1 MNVAKNWITVA
12 ESKLPWEREAL
23 EFVRGWFPNH
33 EPYRAWSNFEF
44 IADDGSI
51 NEVDLLVMTP
61 QGLFLIEIKSRPG
74 RLSGDAGTWNWET
87 DGRTT
92 TTDNPLFLANLKAK
106 KLRSLLQRQKACQ
119 KSGQIPFVEALVFC
133 SAADLKCELQG
144 NAAFRICL
152 RDRDAVNSPSR
163 DREGVD
169 AVGAPQ
175 APLPDGRGSTNE
187 RGSAQARAGIC
198 AAIMRRE
205 CPGLEPVAKG
215 THDRPACKLVTQA
228 LDQAG
233 IRASQRQRKVGDYV
247 LEQLIGEGPGYQDW
261 QATHTQLREARRRV
275 RLYLV
280 RNGATAEDRQ
290 TIQRAALREFQLV
303 ETLQHPGVLRGYGYT
318 EHEVGPALI
327 FEHDPLSMRLDHFLA
342 QRHDKLNVTT
352 RLDLMRQIA
361 EVIRFAHDK
370 KVVHRALSPQSI
382 LVVDAS
388 SDRPRVKVFNWQV
401 GYREGSTSSGVSRN
415 VSATSHVDQLVEN
428 ASTAYMAPEAFSGDD
443 NTGEHLDVFSLGAIA
458 YHLFSGVPPATNAL
472 ELSNKLREAKG
483 LQISAVLNG
492 PVESLHF
499 LIQFSTHPD
508 VSLRNESV
516 VDFLSELD
524 DVENELTTPEHESIE
539 DASRAQI
546 GDLLPGNLRVL
557 KRIGQGSCSVA
568 MLVEKDGQEFIL
580 KVANDPEHNDRL
592 KGEAAVLLKLRHAH
606 VVEFQEV
613 IELGNRAAFLM
624 RPVFADKEKK
634 TIETLGHRL
643 RTEGRLHVDM
653 LQRFGED
660 LLDVVKYLEEQGI
673 PHRDIKPENIAV
685 GAVGAGKALHVVLF
699 DFSLSRTSP
708 ENIRAGTREYLDPL
722 LPLRKPARW
731 DLHAERYAAAITLY
745 ELATGSRPKWGDG
758 TTDPSHL
765 TCEISIEPESFD
777 AGLRD
782 RLVPFFTKALRRDPS
797 ERFDNA
803 EDMLRAWRHCFE
815 NIAASGPLEDA
826 KAQGER
832 EQLLAAATLDTPIHE
847 LGLGT
852 RATNALDRANIL
864 TVKQL
869 LVFPGRRL
877 NRLRG
882 VGLKTRKEIIGAR
895 RLLRERLEVSGE
907 VSLPDETAAASD
919 ALSTDTPPQDVAT
932 LGIDVLLELVRGRNN
947 NKRDA
952 ARLATMDCLLG
963 LTASTVADQ
972 DGTRLWLG
980 QTDVARQ
987 LGTTPVTVHQALK
1000 KSVERWERLPALTR
1014 LCQTVVEIAEKHGG
1028 VIAVEEL
1035 VPALL
1040 LERGSALD
1048 EPQRSRAALA
1058 VTRAA
1063 VELERVGDKPRLFVR
1078 RSHDRVLIAL
1088 DPQLLDYALELGR
1101 LADELANADPLVAP
1115 QRTLELLRE
1124 IPLPQLAEPR
1134 PSGSGSSSKSKE
1146 APLPDGRGSMIQN
1159 LTDHRLVR
1167 LAAAASQRADVSS
1180 RHELYPR
1187 GMDALRALKLSQGA
1201 VAPPPNKKEG
1211 RSTLTI
1217 EQLSERVRSRYPYS
1231 EPLPSRPQLDQ
1242 LLRAAGFTEW
1252 LWDPVGDNGRGC
1264 YATPPAV
1271 AGTTGSESI
1280 QRFPTSMART
1290 EATTLTPEEADA
1302 RLFEERL
1309 QRAAHDGAFLTL
1321 LVNHKDYQQATDEL
1335 TRRFPIQL
1343 VDFEGLFLDALREV
1357 AAQAKVDWNLVVQT
1371 DATPGLGDWDK
1382 LTRLVGRAITNV
1394 EQQLAGTKQTMLVVY
1409 AGLLA
1414 RYDRM
1419 DLLERLRDNV
1429 GRRDG
1434 IHGLWL
1440 LAPGSNHAMLDGKAI
1455 PLISPGQRVPIPPS
1469 WLANIHRSR

>member
-1 MNVAKNWITVA
+1 
-12 ESKLPWEREAL
+12 
-23 EFVRGWFPNH
+23 
-33 EPYRAWSNFEF
+33 
-44 IADDGSI
+44 
-51 NEVDLLVMTP
+51 MTP

-74 RLSGDAGTWNWET
+74 RLSGDAGTWTWET
-87 DGRTT
+87 DGRVM

-133 SAADLKCELQG
+133 SAADLKCDLQG

-152 RDRDAVNSPSR
+152 RDRES
-163 DREGVD
+163 
-169 AVGAPQ
+169 VGE
-175 APLPDGRGSTNE
+175 TTIK
-187 RGSAQARAGIC
+187 AGIRS
-198 AAIMRRE
+198 AIMRRE
-205 CPGLEPVAKG
+205 CPGLDPVAKG

-233 IRASQRQRKVGDYV
+233 IRPSQRQRKVGDYV

-280 RNGATAEDRQ
+280 RNGATVEDRQ
-290 TIQRAALREFQLV
+290 MIQRAALREFQLV
-303 ETLQHPGVLRGYGYT
+303 EALQHPGVLRVHGFT

-342 QRHDKLNVTT
+342 QRHNTLNVTT

-370 KVVHRALSPQSI
+370 KVVHRAISPQSI
-382 LVVDAS
+382 LVVDAN

-401 GYREGSTSSGVSRN
+401 GYRAGSTSSGVSRN

-428 ASTAYMAPEAFSGDD
+428 ASTAYMAPEAFSGED

-458 YHLFSGVPPATNAL
+458 YHLFSGVPPAANAL

-492 PVESLHF
+492 AVDALQF

-508 VSLRNESV
+508 VSSRNDSV
-516 VDFLSELD
+516 VDFLSNLD
-524 DVENELTTPEHESIE
+524 DVENELTTPEHDFIE

-546 GDLLPGNLRVL
+546 GDVLPGNLRVI

-568 MLVEKDGQEFIL
+568 MLVEKDGQDFIL

-592 KGEAAVLLKLRHAH
+592 KDEAAVLQKLRHAH
-606 VVEFQEV
+606 VVEFQEL
-613 IELGNRAAFLM
+613 IELGNRTAFLM

-708 ENIRAGTREYLDPL
+708 DNIRAGTREYLDPL

-765 TCEISIEPESFD
+765 TCEISIDPESFD

-782 RLVPFFTKALRRDPS
+782 RFSPFFTQALRRDPS

-826 KAQGER
+826 KAQSER

-847 LGLGT
+847 LGFGT

-869 LVFPGRRL
+869 LVFPGMRL

-882 VGLKTRKEIIGAR
+882 VGVKTRKEIIGAR
-895 RLLRERLEVSGE
+895 RLLRERLDISGD
-907 VSLPDETAAASD
+907 VNLPDETAASSD
-919 ALSTDTPPQDVAT
+919 ALSTDTPPADVAT
-932 LGIDVLLELVRGRNN
+932 LGIDVLLELVRGRSVH
-947 NKRDA
+947 KRDA
-952 ARLATMDCLLG
+952 ARLAAMDCLLG
-963 LTASTVADQ
+963 LTALNPSSRARQEAVSSSPESEANHSLTVAALNSSS
-972 DGTRLWLG
+972 RWLG
-980 QTDVARQ
+980 QTEVARQ
-987 LGTTPVTVHQALK
+987 LGTTSVAVHQALK
-1000 KSVERWERLPALTR
+1000 KSLERWERQPALTR
-1014 LCQTVVEIAEKHGG
+1014 LCQTVVETAEKHGG
-1028 VIAVEEL
+1028 VIGVEEL

-1063 VELERVGDKPRLFVR
+1063 VELERVGDKPRLFIR
-1078 RSHDRVLIAL
+1078 RSHQRVLIATDTL
-1088 DPQLLDYALELGR
+1088 LLDYAFELGK
-1101 LADELANADPLVAP
+1101 VAV
-1115 QRTLELLRE
+1115 
-1124 IPLPQLAEPR
+1124 
-1134 PSGSGSSSKSKE
+1134 SSS
-1146 APLPDGRGSMIQN
+1146 
-1159 LTDHRLVR
+1159 
-1167 LAAAASQRADVSS
+1167 
-1180 RHELYPR
+1180 
-1187 GMDALRALKLSQGA
+1187 
-1201 VAPPPNKKEG
+1201 
-1211 RSTLTI
+1211 RSL
-1217 EQLSERVRSRYPYS
+1217 
-1231 EPLPSRPQLDQ
+1231 
-1242 LLRAAGFTEW
+1242 
-1252 LWDPVGDNGRGC
+1252 
-1264 YATPPAV
+1264 
-1271 AGTTGSESI
+1271 
-1280 QRFPTSMART
+1280 
-1290 EATTLTPEEADA
+1290 
-1302 RLFEERL
+1302 
-1309 QRAAHDGAFLTL
+1309 
-1321 LVNHKDYQQATDEL
+1321 
-1335 TRRFPIQL
+1335 
-1343 VDFEGLFLDALREV
+1343 
-1357 AAQAKVDWNLVVQT
+1357 
-1371 DATPGLGDWDK
+1371 
-1382 LTRLVGRAITNV
+1382 
-1394 EQQLAGTKQTMLVVY
+1394 
-1409 AGLLA
+1409 
-1414 RYDRM
+1414 
-1419 DLLERLRDNV
+1419 
-1429 GRRDG
+1429 
-1434 IHGLWL
+1434 
-1440 LAPGSNHAMLDGKAI
+1440 
-1455 PLISPGQRVPIPPS
+1455 
-1469 WLANIHRSR
+1469 

>member
-1 MNVAKNWITVA
+1 MSGAKNWITVA
-12 ESKLPWEREAL
+12 ESKIPWEREAL
-23 EFVRGWFPNH
+23 EFVRGWFPDH

-119 KSGQIPFVEALVFC
+119 KNGQIPYIEALVFC
-133 SAADLKCELQG
+133 SAGDLKCELQG

-152 RDRDAVNSPSR
+152 RDRDAGGEATSK
-163 DREGVD
+163 
-169 AVGAPQ
+169 
-175 APLPDGRGSTNE
+175 
-187 RGSAQARAGIC
+187 AGIR

-492 PVESLHF
+492 AVESLHF

-508 VSLRNESV
+508 VSSRNESV

-592 KGEAAVLLKLRHAH
+592 KDEAAVLNKLRHAH

-782 RLVPFFTKALRRDPS
+782 RLVPFFTKALRRAPS

-895 RLLRERLEVSGE
+895 RLLRERLEVSSE
-907 VSLPDETAAASD
+907 VSLPDEIAAASD
-919 ALSTDTPPQDVAT
+919 APSADTPSADVAT
-932 LGIDVLLELVRGRNN
+932 VGIDVLLDLVRGRSI

-952 ARLATMDCLLG
+952 ARIAMMDCLLG
-963 LTASTVADQ
+963 LTASPIVDQ
-972 DGTRLWLG
+972 DGTKLWPS

-987 LGTTPVTVHQALK
+987 IGTTPVTIHQALK

-1014 LCQTVVEIAEKHGG
+1014 LCQTVVEITEKHGG
-1028 VIAVEEL
+1028 VIAIEEL

-1063 VELERVGDKPRLFVR
+1063 VELERVSDTPRLFVR
-1078 RSHDRVLIAL
+1078 RSHDRVLVAL
-1088 DPQLLDYALELGR
+1088 DPQLLDYGFELGK
-1101 LADELANADPLVAP
+1101 LADELAEADPLVTP
-1115 QRTLELLRE
+1115 QRTVELLRE
-1124 IPLPQLAEPR
+1124 IPLPAQQTEM
-1134 PSGSGSSSKSKE
+1134 S
-1146 APLPDGRGSMIQN
+1146 
-1159 LTDHRLVR
+1159 DHRLVR

-1180 RHELYPR
+1180 RQEIYPR

-1201 VAPPPNKKEG
+1201 VAPPPSKKEG

-1217 EQLSERVRSRYPYS
+1217 EQLCERVRSRYPYS

-1252 LWDPVGDNGRGC
+1252 LWDPVGDSGRGC

-1280 QRFPTSMART
+1280 QRFPTSIART
-1290 EATTLTPEEADA
+1290 EATALTPEEADA

-1371 DATPGLGDWDK
+1371 DATPGVGDWDK
-1382 LTRLVGRAITNV
+1382 LTRLVGRAVTNV
-1394 EQQLAGTKQTMLVVY
+1394 EQQLSGTKQTMLMVY

-1455 PLISPGQRVPIPPS
+1455 PLISPGQRIPIPPS
-1469 WLANIHRSR
+1469 WLQNVHRSDKR

>member
-12 ESKLPWEREAL
+12 ESKIPWEREAL
-23 EFVRGWFPNH
+23 EFVRGWFPDH

-119 KSGQIPFVEALVFC
+119 KNGQIPYVEALVFC

-152 RDRDAVNSPSR
+152 RDRDAGG
-163 DREGVD
+163 E
-169 AVGAPQ
+169 
-175 APLPDGRGSTNE
+175 TTTK
-187 RGSAQARAGIC
+187 AGIR
-198 AAIMRRE
+198 AAVMRRE
-205 CPGLEPVAKG
+205 CHGLEPVAKG

-342 QRHDKLNVTT
+342 QQHDKLNVTT

-361 EVIRFAHDK
+361 EVVRFAHDK

-428 ASTAYMAPEAFSGDD
+428 ASTAYMAPEAFSGED

-492 PVESLHF
+492 AVESLHF

-592 KGEAAVLLKLRHAH
+592 KDEAAVLLKLRHAH

-895 RLLRERLEVSGE
+895 RLLRERLEISGE

-919 ALSTDTPPQDVAT
+919 ALSTDTPPADVAT
-932 LGIDVLLELVRGRNN
+932 LGIDVLLELVRGRSNS
-947 NKRDA
+947 KRDA

-972 DGTRLWLG
+972 DGAKLWLS
-980 QTDVARQ
+980 QTDVGRQ
-987 LGTTPVTVHQALK
+987 IGTTPVTVHQTLK

-1048 EPQRSRAALA
+1048 EPERSRAALA

-1124 IPLPQLAEPR
+1124 IPLPAQQSE
-1134 PSGSGSSSKSKE
+1134 
-1146 APLPDGRGSMIQN
+1146 M
-1159 LTDHRLVR
+1159 TDHRLVR

-1180 RHELYPR
+1180 RHEFYPR

-1201 VAPPPNKKEG
+1201 VAPPPSKKEG

-1217 EQLSERVRSRYPYS
+1217 EQLSERVRSRYPFS

-1252 LWDPVGDNGRGC
+1252 LWDAVGDSGRGC

-1357 AAQAKVDWNLVVQT
+1357 AAQAKVDWSLVVQT
-1371 DATPGLGDWDK
+1371 DATPGQGDWDK

-1394 EQQLAGTKQTMLVVY
+1394 EQQLSGTKQTMLVVY

-1455 PLISPGQRVPIPPS
+1455 PLISPGQRIPIPPS
-1469 WLANIHRSR
+1469 WLQNVHRSDKR